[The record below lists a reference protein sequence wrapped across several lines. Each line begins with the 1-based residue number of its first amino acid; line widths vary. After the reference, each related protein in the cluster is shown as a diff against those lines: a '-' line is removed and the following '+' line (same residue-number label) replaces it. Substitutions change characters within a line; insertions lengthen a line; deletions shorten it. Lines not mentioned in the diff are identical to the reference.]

1 MIDAKISLRGLD
13 VVFYTVQDMRRA
25 RAFYEGLF
33 DLRPG
38 LESEHW
44 VEYELPDGATFALA
58 HDPSGGWKEGH
69 GLMLGV
75 PDMDAAAQRAKTLGG
90 KITDRQFESPGCR
103 AAECIDPEGNYVYFH
118 ERKAQA

>member
-1 MIDAKISLRGLD
+1 MNETKIALRGLD
-13 VVFYTVQDMRRA
+13 AVFYTTNDLKRA

-33 DLRPG
+33 DMRVG
-38 LESEHW
+38 MESDHW

-58 HDPSGGWKEGH
+58 HDPQGGWKEGH

-75 PDMDAAAQRAKTLGG
+75 TNMDQAVERAKALGG
-90 KITDRQFESPGCR
+90 KITDRQFEGPACR

-118 ERKAQA
+118 ERK

>member
-1 MIDAKISLRGLD
+1 MLKEKIPLRGLD

-33 DLRPG
+33 G
-38 LESEHW
+38 LPIGVESEHW

-58 HDPSGGWKEGH
+58 HDPQGGWKEGH

-75 PDMDAAAQRAKTLGG
+75 SNMDDAVERAKALGAA
-90 KITDRQFESPGCR
+90 ITDRKFEGPSCR
-103 AAECIDPEGNYVYFH
+103 AAECIDTEGNYVYFH
-118 ERKAQA
+118 QRK